1 MSSTFALWYHEF
13 RNGDDCQMNTY
24 RTAEVANIIG
34 IHPNTV
40 RLYEELGL
48 IPKPERKSNGYRVF
62 TDFHIQQFKLA
73 RLALQVEVLQNGLR
87 KKILQM
93 VKASATGD
101 FNTALSLTEDYLQ
114 QIKQERSN
122 AEKAIMIV
130 KQILSGGVPESSHFF
145 KRKEVSEYLGISMDS
160 LRNWEMNGLLTVK
173 RKQNGYRVYTDE
185 DIQRLIIIR
194 SLKCANYSLEAILHM
209 LRQLSENPD
218 TDIEVI
224 LNTPK
229 QDSDIISVCDRL
241 IVSLSAAEENA
252 YKILSMLQDMKV
264 RFL

>member
-1 MSSTFALWYHEF
+1 
-13 RNGDDCQMNTY
+13 MNTY
-24 RTAEVANIIG
+24 KTAEVANIIG

-48 IPKPERKSNGYRVF
+48 IPKPERKSNGYRIF
-62 TDFHIQQFKLA
+62 TDFHIQQLRLA

-87 KKILQM
+87 KKILQV
-93 VKASATGD
+93 VKASAAGD
-101 FNTALSLTEDYLQ
+101 FNTALSLTEDYIQ

-122 AEKAIMIV
+122 AGEAITIV
-130 KQILSGGVPESSHFF
+130 KQILSGGVPDSSHFF
-145 KRKEVSEYLGISMDS
+145 RRKEVSEYLGISMDS

-185 DIQRLIIIR
+185 DIKRLIIIR
-194 SLKCANYSLEAILHM
+194 SLRCANYSLEAILHM

-241 IVSLSAAEENA
+241 IVSLSSAEENA

-264 RFL
+264 RFS

>member
-1 MSSTFALWYHEF
+1 
-13 RNGDDCQMNTY
+13 MNTY

-40 RLYEELGL
+40 RLYEELEL

-101 FNTALSLTEDYLQ
+101 FNTALSITEDYLQ
-114 QIKQERSN
+114 QIEQERSN

-145 KRKEVSEYLGISMDS
+145 KRKEASEYLGISMDS

-173 RKQNGYRVYTDE
+173 RKQNGYRVYTDA

-194 SLKCANYSLEAILHM
+194 SLRCANYSLEAILHM

-229 QDSDIISVCDRL
+229 QDSAIISVCDRL

>member
-1 MSSTFALWYHEF
+1 
-13 RNGDDCQMNTY
+13 MNTY

-101 FNTALSLTEDYLQ
+101 LNTALSLTEDYLQ

-130 KQILSGGVPESSHFF
+130 KRILSGGVPESSHFF
-145 KRKEVSEYLGISMDS
+145 TRKEASEYLGISMDS

-173 RKQNGYRVYTDE
+173 RKQNGYRVYTDA

-194 SLKCANYSLEAILHM
+194 SLRCANYSLEAILHM

-224 LNTPK
+224 LNTPN

>member
-1 MSSTFALWYHEF
+1 
-13 RNGDDCQMNTY
+13 MNTY
-24 RTAEVANIIG
+24 RTAEVASIIG

-48 IPKPERKSNGYRVF
+48 IPKPKRKPNGYRVF
-62 TDFHIQQFKLA
+62 TDFHIKQFRLA

-87 KKILQM
+87 KKILQA
-93 VKASATGD
+93 VKASAAGD
-101 FNTALSLTEDYLQ
+101 FNTALSLTEEYLQ

-122 AEKAIMIV
+122 AEKAIIIV
-130 KQILSGGVPESSHFF
+130 KRILSGGAPESVHLF
-145 KRKEVSEYLGISMDS
+145 KRKEVSENLGISMDS

-173 RKQNGYRVYTDE
+173 RKQNGYRVYTDA

-194 SLKCANYSLEAILHM
+194 SLRCANYSLEAILQM
-209 LRQLSENPD
+209 LRQLSVNPD
-218 TDIEVI
+218 TDIETV

-229 QDSDIISVCDRL
+229 EDSDIISVCDRL

-252 YKILSMLQDMKV
+252 YKILSLLQDMKV